1 MKRLFAVVVF
11 RLFFRRGGR
20 GEGFLFFLSCF
31 FLGFLLHC
39 AQNCL
44 CGEKE
49 QCFCRK
55 EHVCEF
61 LCAYFCI
68 VDGYF
73 FDVYFLWYNI

>member
-11 RLFFRRGGR
+11 RLFFRMGQWGG
-20 GEGFLFFLSCF
+20 FSVFLSCF
-31 FLGFLLHC
+31 FGGFLLHC

-73 FDVYFLWYNI
+73 FDACFFMV